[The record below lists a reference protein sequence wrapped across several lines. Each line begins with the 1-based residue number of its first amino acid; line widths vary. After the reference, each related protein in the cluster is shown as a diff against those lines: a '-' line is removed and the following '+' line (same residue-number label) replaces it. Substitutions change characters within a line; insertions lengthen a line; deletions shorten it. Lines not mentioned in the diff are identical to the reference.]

1 MSGRLDNINNEC
13 PTLNTTNMEIVME
26 NQLQMAQQG
35 KITEQMKEVA
45 TTEGLEPEL
54 IRKRVED
61 GQIVILRGRHKDKKV
76 VGIGKGLRTK
86 INASIGTSSDRIDVE
101 HEKRKAIIAEET
113 GADTLMELSAAG
125 DLDVIR
131 NEVLQS
137 VSMPVG
143 NVPLYQAFCETIKKH
158 KNAAKLDPEYL
169 FDLLEK
175 QCADG
180 MAFMAVHC
188 GINFFSLERMQKQ
201 GYRYGGLCSKGGTMM
216 IQWML
221 ENNRENPLYEQFDRV
236 CDIMKKYDTVL
247 SLGNGIRAG
256 AIHDSMDRAQV
267 AELIVNCE
275 LAELARERGCQAM
288 VEGPGHVPL
297 DEIEAN
303 IILQKKMSNDA
314 PYYMLGP
321 LPTDAGAG
329 LDHITAAI
337 GAAQSSMHGADLIC
351 YITPAEHLALPNE
364 EDVAMGVNTARLAA
378 HIGDVVK
385 LKGRADLRDKQ
396 VSKDRRDF
404 NWDRQWD
411 NLLFPELAKSIQDSR
426 KTKSEKGCSMC
437 GEFCALK
444 NAATTLNGYLKGDK
458 INK

>member
-1 MSGRLDNINNEC
+1 MD
-13 PTLNTTNMEIVME
+13 
-26 NQLQMAQQG
+26 NQLLLAQQG
-35 KITEQMKEVA
+35 QISAGMRQVAEQ
-45 TTEGLEPEL
+45 EGLEAEL
-54 IRKRVED
+54 IRERIAA
-61 GQIVILRGRHKDKKV
+61 GQIVILSGRHGEQRV

-86 INASIGTSSDRIDVE
+86 INASIGTSSDFCDVE
-101 HEKRKAIIAEET
+101 HEKRKAVIAEKH

-125 DLDVIR
+125 DLDDIR
-131 NEVLQS
+131 RQVLSS
-137 VSMPVG
+137 VSIPVG
-143 NVPLYQAFCETIKKH
+143 NVPLYQAFCDTIKKH
-158 KNAAKLDPEYL
+158 KDATRLDPEAL
-169 FDLLEK
+169 FDLIEQ

-188 GINFFSLERMQKQ
+188 GINMFSLERMQKQ

-221 ENNRENPLYEQFDRV
+221 KNKRENPLYEQFDRV
-236 CDIMKKYDTVL
+236 CAILKKYDTVL

-267 AELIVNCE
+267 AELIINCE
-275 LAELARERGCQAM
+275 LAELAREAGCQAM

-321 LPTDAGAG
+321 LPCDCGAG

-351 YITPAEHLALPNE
+351 YITPSEHLALPNE
-364 EDVAMGVNTARLAA
+364 EDVAIGVRTARLAA

-396 VSKDRRDF
+396 LSKDRRDF
-404 NWDRQWD
+404 RWDKQFD
-411 NLLFPELAKSIQDSR
+411 NLLFPDLAKDVLESR
-426 KTKSEKGCSMC
+426 KSLSAKGCSMC
-437 GEFCALK
+437 GELCALK
-444 NAATTLNGYLKGDK
+444 NAASTLNTYLKGDK
-458 INK
+458 VND

>member
-1 MSGRLDNINNEC
+1 MD
-13 PTLNTTNMEIVME
+13 
-26 NQLQMAQQG
+26 NQLLLAQQG
-35 KITEQMKEVA
+35 QISAEMRQVA
-45 TTEGLEPEL
+45 EREGLEAEL
-54 IRKRVED
+54 IRERIAA
-61 GQIVILRGRHKDKKV
+61 GQIVILSGRHGEQRV

-86 INASIGTSSDRIDVE
+86 INASIGTSSDFCDVE
-101 HEKRKAIIAEET
+101 HEKRKAVIAEEN

-125 DLDVIR
+125 NLDDIR
-131 NEVLQS
+131 RQVLSS
-137 VSMPVG
+137 VSIPVG
-143 NVPLYQAFCETIKKH
+143 NVPLYQAFCDTIKKH
-158 KNAAKLDPEYL
+158 KDATRLDPEAL
-169 FDLLEK
+169 FDLIEQ

-188 GINFFSLERMQKQ
+188 GINMFSLERMQKQ

-221 ENNRENPLYEQFDRV
+221 KNKRENPLYEQFDRV
-236 CDIMKKYDTVL
+236 CAILKKYDTVL

-267 AELIVNCE
+267 AELIINCE
-275 LAELARERGCQAM
+275 LAELARESGCQAM

-303 IILQKKMSNDA
+303 IILQKKMSHDA

-321 LPTDAGAG
+321 LPCDCGAG

-364 EDVAMGVNTARLAA
+364 EDVALGVRTARLAA

-396 VSKDRRDF
+396 LSKDRRDF
-404 NWDRQWD
+404 RWDKQFE
-411 NLLFPELAKSIQDSR
+411 NLLFPDLAKDILDSR
-426 KTKSEKGCSMC
+426 KSSSAKGCSMC

-444 NAATTLNGYLKGDK
+444 NAASTLNTYLKGDK
-458 INK
+458 VND